1 MKSKI
6 KRMFQNADNDF
17 LNTLAERY
25 TAAGIKEREKI
36 YIMISQKNGSADNYQ
51 YVDIVRGMDIYR
63 RPKWHKAAA
72 VTASLAAT
80 VLGISGTFYSL
91 SRFSAPGESST
102 NQYHSVEESTK
113 VIPPEIDI
121 TTKEGIYQKMLNS
134 IYYYDKV
141 SGELVLST
149 ENSTDSL
156 IIDFE
161 SDLEKSL
168 SYSNSEKVKVLFD
181 NDNYIREN
189 ELFTYCDG
197 NKIYKVDTLN
207 KTTEMYGYATKRSE
221 MTDTNDNPA
230 RYSDVT
236 NLPYVSTALMPR
248 LSVLELIKN
257 SENWMISGTEIY
269 LDRECTIITGDNKKV
284 YADEHDIL
292 SYWLCVDNKTGVIL
306 KYFDSVLSGEY
317 QHVMLMRN
325 IAFDDDV
332 EVRDLADYVRS
343 ESLSSYDSGNN
354 LTVTAAVVGYNER
367 TGFIITNEIFS
378 YPDPAHLVLNVYDT
392 DLKTVIDEFRF
403 GNYEAE
409 REKIVK

>member
-257 SENWMISGTEIY
+257 SENWEISGTEIY

-367 TGFIITNEIFS
+367 TGFIIINEIFS

-392 DLKTVIDEFRF
+392 DLKTVIDKFSF
-403 GNYEAE
+403 GNIEAE
-409 REKIVK
+409 GEEIG